1 MAYYAG
7 SHQAIV
13 GDAVGESLLLLTD
26 NREFCSI
33 ATQLAGISIVP
44 TRTVVRIMVN
54 VQPSASAS
62 RHTDLSLL
70 IGLAYFLAAAVAIT
84 LTRGQGS
91 IAIIWPA
98 NGIVAASLIRAPKV
112 HWLRTAV
119 CVSIAAV
126 LVNFFIAHR
135 PWSATLLFSSVN
147 GAEIVLSVWMFRS
160 LLRFDYPNISINQSA
175 LMTGLFGIANPGL
188 LAIAGGAAL
197 YTEFGTPYLDGVFQ
211 WWGSHTVGA
220 CLVGPPIILWDTKAL
235 RRLASKSFAF
245 ENAIIFSVVML
256 GCWASITYV
265 RFPFVSIGVL
275 LLIAAFRVG
284 AFGAALLS
292 FLSGVVIA
300 ALWAKGV
307 RPLGLERVQMDLSL
321 VGLPIMALLA
331 TTMPPIAV
339 GLGTDARRAVA
350 RKLAAS
356 ERRFRES
363 MEHSAIGM
371 LIANLD
377 GDWIYTN
384 IALQTMLG
392 YSAEEF
398 RAMPPGGPSEP
409 EEWNSSTGRWRRLL
423 SGEVSSYD
431 VERRYRHK
439 DGSWIWT
446 HVAVSMVKEEGAEPY
461 LIAQIESLQARRR
474 AEEKLAEERERL
486 RITLSSID
494 DAVVTT
500 DAQMRI
506 TYVNAAAEAMLGL
519 SMSTAQG
526 RSVSEV
532 MLLTD
537 PVTSKAAANLIGQS
551 AIHGKVFRR
560 ESACIL
566 HRPDG
571 SLSFILDVVSPV
583 LDAARL
589 VTGMVIVLRDA
600 STEVNRS
607 QELTHRANHDALTG
621 LYNRAAFEQK
631 LIEIFSRAHLL
642 NRSVA
647 LLAIDL
653 DRFKAVNDSAGH
665 AAGDAVLSKVAEVC
679 RGKVRSSD
687 IVARLGGDE
696 FAIVLDNCSPD
707 RVQLISTDLLQ
718 ALNPL
723 TVEWHG
729 VTHAVG
735 ASIGVALLTQ
745 EMADHRE
752 WVAAADQACYGA
764 KRGGRGRLQLD
775 RGVHAG

>member
-1 MAYYAG
+1 
-7 SHQAIV
+7 
-13 GDAVGESLLLLTD
+13 
-26 NREFCSI
+26 
-33 ATQLAGISIVP
+33 
-44 TRTVVRIMVN
+44 MVN
-54 VQPSASAS
+54 VPPSPNTP
-62 RHTDLSLL
+62 RFPDLSIL
-70 IGLAYFLAAAVAIT
+70 IGLGYFLAAAVAIT

-98 NGIVAASLIRAPKV
+98 NGIVAALLIRAPKV
-112 HWLRTAV
+112 HWWRTSASV
-119 CVSIAAV
+119 LIAAL
-126 LVNFFIAHR
+126 LVNLLIAHR
-135 PWSATLLFSSVN
+135 PWSATFLFTGVN
-147 GAEIVLSVWMFRS
+147 GAEIALSVWMFRS
-160 LLRFDYPNISINQSA
+160 LMRYDYPSISINESA
-175 LMTGLFGIANPGL
+175 IMAGLFGIANPGV
-188 LAIAGGAAL
+188 LALAGGAAL
-197 YTEFGTPYLDGVFQ
+197 HAKFGTPYLDGVLQ

-220 CLVGPPIILWDTKAL
+220 CLVGPPIILWHNKAL
-235 RRLASKSFAF
+235 GRLLSKRFVV
-245 ENAIIFSVVML
+245 ENAVIAAAVML
-256 GCWASITYV
+256 GCWASISYV

-284 AFGAALLS
+284 GFGAALLS
-292 FLSGVVIA
+292 LTSGIVIA

-321 VGLPIMALLA
+321 VGLPIIALLA

-339 GLGTDARRAVA
+339 GLGTDARRAVT

-377 GDWIYTN
+377 GHWIYTN

-409 EEWNSSTGRWRRLL
+409 EEWNGSTGRWQRLL
-423 SGEVSSYD
+423 SGEVGSYD

-494 DAVVTT
+494 DAVITT

-506 TYVNAAAEAMLGL
+506 TYVNASAEAMLGL
-519 SMSTAQG
+519 STNAAQG
-526 RSVSEV
+526 RAVSEV

-551 AIHGKVFRR
+551 AIHGRVFRR

-583 LDAARL
+583 LDTAGL

-600 STEVNRS
+600 SNEVSRS

-621 LYNRAAFEQK
+621 LLNRAAFEQK
-631 LIEIFSRAHLL
+631 IIEIFSRSHLL

-653 DRFKAVNDSAGH
+653 DRFKAVNDMAGH
-665 AAGDAVLSKVAEVC
+665 AAGDAVLSKVAEAC
-679 RGKVRSSD
+679 RSKVRSSD
-687 IVARLGGDE
+687 SVARLGGDE
-696 FAIVLDNCSPD
+696 FAIVLDNCSPE
-707 RVQLISTDLLQ
+707 RVQHISHELLQ

-723 TVEWHG
+723 KVEWQG
-729 VTHAVG
+729 ETHSVG
-735 ASIGVALLTQ
+735 ASIGIALLSQ
-745 EMADHRE
+745 EMTDHRE
-752 WVAAADQACYGA
+752 WIAAADRACYGA
-764 KRGGRGRLQLD
+764 KRGGRGRLELD
-775 RGVHAG
+775 RVVSAG